1 MNREKMRIIVAPFA
15 RTTQTIFSVKPNAS
29 ILMEILLA
37 IVSKIRGAGKS
48 AITNVIPICQVAGK
62 MAVDIVNDNSHL
74 LNSVLM
80 IWKQYFQKVSRI
92 RIHLNFESI
101 IPSVKGKLPEGVATN
116 LKKYIDRSPLYN
128 PYEEDNPNLIL
139 ALYKNQ
145 RKSNDGKARG
155 QRAVQARSG
164 KYNIAM
170 DAKEIKV
177 TDFDNTIPEWDLTI
191 QELQLLY
198 DRSRFKRHF
207 VWFANSPLEVNA
219 KYKLVGTTLVQSCSK
234 TSFKRRIPWLY
245 PKTGIQLHLETGTH
259 HCR

>member
-1 MNREKMRIIVAPFA
+1 MY
-15 RTTQTIFSVKPNAS
+15 
-29 ILMEILLA
+29 
-37 IVSKIRGAGKS
+37 
-48 AITNVIPICQVAGK
+48 
-62 MAVDIVNDNSHL
+62 HL
-74 LNSVLM
+74 
-80 IWKQYFQKVSRI
+80 YFQKGIPNKNTSNFDNII
-92 RIHLNFESI
+92 RF
-101 IPSVKGKLPEGVATN
+101 VTGKLPAEVSSK
-116 LKKYIDRSPLYN
+116 LKKYIDHSPLYN

-145 RKSNDGKARG
+145 RKSNDGKVRG
-155 QRAVQARSG
+155 QRAVQVRSG

-170 DAKEIKV
+170 DAKEVEV

-245 PKTGIQLHLETGTH
+245 PKTGIRLHL
-259 HCR
+259 

>member
-1 MNREKMRIIVAPFA
+1 MY
-15 RTTQTIFSVKPNAS
+15 
-29 ILMEILLA
+29 
-37 IVSKIRGAGKS
+37 
-48 AITNVIPICQVAGK
+48 
-62 MAVDIVNDNSHL
+62 HL
-74 LNSVLM
+74 
-80 IWKQYFQKVSRI
+80 YFQKGIPNKNTSNFDNII
-92 RIHLNFESI
+92 RF
-101 IPSVKGKLPEGVATN
+101 VTGKLPAEVSSK
-116 LKKYIDRSPLYN
+116 LKKYIDHSPLYN

-145 RKSNDGKARG
+145 IKSNGGKVLRRRAVKARG
-155 QRAVQARSG
+155 G
-164 KYNIAM
+164 TYKIAM

-234 TSFKRRIPWLY
+234 TPFKRRIPWLY
-245 PKTGIQLHLETGTH
+245 PKNGIQLHLEMGKH
-259 HCR
+259 HCRYILKPIPLLPY

>member
-1 MNREKMRIIVAPFA
+1 M
-15 RTTQTIFSVKPNAS
+15 S
-29 ILMEILLA
+29 
-37 IVSKIRGAGKS
+37 SK
-48 AITNVIPICQVAGK
+48 
-62 MAVDIVNDNSHL
+62 
-74 LNSVLM
+74 
-80 IWKQYFQKVSRI
+80 
-92 RIHLNFESI
+92 
-101 IPSVKGKLPEGVATN
+101 
-116 LKKYIDRSPLYN
+116 LKYYIDHSPLYN

-177 TDFDNTIPEWDLTI
+177 TDFDDTIPEWDLTI
-191 QELQLLY
+191 QELQVLY

-245 PKTGIQLHLETGTH
+245 PKTGIQLVRTIY
-259 HCR
+259 